1 MKKSPQYS
9 AWQLKLSEFTREGW
23 QRKASQV
30 WYLWDAIS
38 HIYPDLRKGE
48 ILALTWKDASL
59 TVYVLHDT
67 KEIVVPPGGV
77 IVATHMAGKWTSGE
91 VQNTLLELA
100 WYLWYRL
107 TATIKKEGNLVE
119 KEKIEIRLN
128 ALGYKKVG
136 ENKDIEIWKY
146 GISWSTDSIVE
157 NTQTEVTNLL

>member
-9 AWQLKLSEFTREGW
+9 AWQLKLSEFRKEWW

-30 WYLWDAIS
+30 WYLWDAIL

-48 ILALTWKDASL
+48 ILALTGKDASL
-59 TVYVLHDT
+59 TAYVLHDT

-91 VQNTLLELA
+91 VQNVLQELA
-100 WYLWYRL
+100 TYLWYTL

-119 KEKIEIRLN
+119 KDKIDTRLN
-128 ALGYKKVG
+128 ALGYKKVD
-136 ENKDIEIWKY
+136 ENKNIEIWKY
-146 GISWSTDSIVE
+146 GIPWDTDVIIE
-157 NTQTEVTNLL
+157 NTQTQVTSLL